1 VARIAW
7 ELAGRTCLVTG
18 ATSGIGRAAA
28 GELARR
34 GAELVLVA
42 RDRARG
48 EAALAEIRASAGNAK
63 LSLLLA
69 DLSSQ
74 AEIRRAAQE
83 FLASGRPLHVLL
95 NNAGVVLLK
104 RSETVDGIEST
115 FAVNHLGYFL
125 LTRLL
130 EGRLRESAPARV
142 VNVASDAH
150 HYAGGR
156 LDFDDLESRRAYRVM
171 QVYGKSK
178 LANILFTRELARRL
192 AGSGVTANALHPGF
206 VGSNFGKNNGLLGRV
221 SMTLLRPFARSPEK
235 GAETAVWLCASP
247 ELDGRSGE
255 YFFDEKP
262 RRLNASA
269 QNDEDARRLWAL
281 SERMT
286 GIAPA

>member
-1 VARIAW
+1 
-7 ELAGRTCLVTG
+7 
-18 ATSGIGRAAA
+18 
-28 GELARR
+28 
-34 GAELVLVA
+34 
-42 RDRARG
+42 
-48 EAALAEIRASAGNAK
+48 
-63 LSLLLA
+63 
-69 DLSSQ
+69 
-74 AEIRRAAQE
+74 
-83 FLASGRPLHVLL
+83 VLL
-95 NNAGVVLLK
+95 NNAGEVLLR

-130 EGRLRESAPARV
+130 EERLRESAPARV

-171 QVYGKSK
+171 QVYGRSK

-206 VGSNFGKNNGLLGRV
+206 VGSNFARNNGLLGRI

-235 GAETAVWLCASP
+235 GAETAVWLCAAP
-247 ELDGRSGE
+247 ELEGRSGG
-255 YFFDEKP
+255 YWFDRAP
-262 RRLNASA
+262 RRTDAA
-269 QNDEDARRLWAL
+269 AENDEDARRLWAV

-286 GIAPA
+286 GLATV

>member
-1 VARIAW
+1 MAKRSATD
-7 ELAGRTCLVTG
+7 LGRLTCLVTG

-28 GELARR
+28 EDLARL
-34 GAELVLVA
+34 GASLVLVC

-48 EAALAEIRASAGNAK
+48 EAALGAIREGTGNTD

-74 AEIRRAAQE
+74 TEIRRAAQE

-95 NNAGVVLLK
+95 NNAGVVLM
-104 RSETVDGIEST
+104 RRGETLEGIEST

-130 EGRLRESAPARV
+130 EDRLRESAPARI

-156 LDFDDLESRRAYRVM
+156 LDFDDLESRRGYRVM

-192 AGSGVTANALHPGF
+192 AGTGVTANSMHPGF
-206 VGSNFGKNNGLLGRV
+206 VGSNFGKNNGLLGRL
-221 SMTLLRPFARSPEK
+221 SMTLLRPFARSPQK

-247 ELDGRSGE
+247 EVEGVSGE
-255 YFFDEKP
+255 YFFDKRP
-262 RRLNASA
+262 RRLDRAA
-269 QNDEDARRLWAL
+269 QNDEDARRLWEV

-286 GIAPA
+286 GLVG

>member
-1 VARIAW
+1 VSRTAW
-7 ELAGRTCLVTG
+7 DLAGRTCLVTG

-28 GELARR
+28 GGLARL
-34 GAELVLVA
+34 GASLVLLC

-48 EAALAEIRASAGNAK
+48 EAASAEIRRGTGADV
-63 LSLLLA
+63 SLLVA

-74 AEIRRAAQE
+74 AEIRRAARE

-95 NNAGVVLLK
+95 NNAGVVLMR
-104 RSETVDGIEST
+104 RSETVDGIETT

-130 EGRLRESAPARV
+130 EARLRESAPARI

-156 LDFDDLESRRAYRVM
+156 LDFDDLESRRRYRVM

-192 AGSGVTANALHPGF
+192 AGSGVTANCLHPGF
-206 VGSNFGKNNGLLGRV
+206 VGSNFGKNNGPLGRL

-247 ELDGRSGE
+247 ELQGTSGE
-255 YFFDEKP
+255 YFFDRRP
-262 RRLNASA
+262 RRPHASA
-269 QNDEDARRLWAL
+269 WSDEDARRLWET

-286 GIAPA
+286 ALAPV